1 MDDVLDLC
9 DLECGRFTLRD
20 FRSISAFGIFT
31 GLSLVSCQKE
41 KVVRGWIKYEV
52 FLDYPDSFRVH
63 SRSVFWIRLIQ
74 SLS

>member
-20 FRSISAFGIFT
+20 FRSISALNIFT

-41 KVVRGWIKYEV
+41 KDVRGW
-52 FLDYPDSFRVH
+52 L
-63 SRSVFWIRLIQ
+63 
-74 SLS
+74 